1 MFVRQS
7 DIKSNDRRYF
17 KNIWR
22 HTDES
27 SESSQSFGFVSDCG
41 DRHSLFNQKFTEM
54 QSGKD
59 NQRKRYKFTIT
70 DAEVA
75 YWRRIHDLNQAE
87 KSAAPIEKPAPVRQY
102 VIQTFE
108 LITAEGGRP

>member
-59 NQRKRYKFTIT
+59 NQRKRDKFTIT
-70 DAEVA
+70 DNEVA
-75 YWRRIHDLNQAE
+75 YWRKIHDLNVPRKE
-87 KSAAPIEKPAPVRQY
+87 TPRLIYFVRT
-102 VIQTFE
+102 VKGKE
-108 LITAEGGRP
+108 ARHGKW